1 VENRRI
7 IKAMLLTPNK
17 RQALIDSLQEPRMKK
32 SNTFHQAVGFG
43 RFFFMI
49 KQPSFNQAVATDIM
63 LKTMP

>member
-43 RFFFMI
+43 RFFYDQATI
-49 KQPSFNQAVATDIM
+49 IQPSSGY
-63 LKTMP
+63 